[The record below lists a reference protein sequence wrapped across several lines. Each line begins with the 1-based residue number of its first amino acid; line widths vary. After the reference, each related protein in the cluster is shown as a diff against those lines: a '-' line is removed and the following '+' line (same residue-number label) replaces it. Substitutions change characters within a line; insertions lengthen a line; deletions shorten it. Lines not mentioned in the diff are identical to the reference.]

1 MRGLFLLASVLS
13 TAAGYRIA
21 GIRINGKRPPYHV
34 TTEFGVV
41 CWLRDEF
48 SDACSTFR
56 GDVRR
61 RCMAIWFETTGQHND
76 DWHDEW
82 QRRGQ
87 RASFEAL
94 VYLPDSEAAV
104 KRELECEVDA
114 GQQRLHRLSE
124 EKRQLEEQGHLHA
137 AMETHRRW
145 FDLHAALRVP
155 VMELQ
160 ERRYA
165 TWPKHHDNPA
175 WPTQK
180 LADAIR
186 CEDAVYAQRYA
197 TFVMLRKQ
205 GEHRAASEVW
215 EELRMLDTRSQEREK
230 HLSQVV
236 GDQESISRSKDDEA
250 GVPWGTTARL
260 ERCLADLPAEPNGL
274 APSPFGCFLSDWL
287 LPPSGVGD

>member
-197 TFVMLRKQ
+197 
-205 GEHRAASEVW
+205 
-215 EELRMLDTRSQEREK
+215 
-230 HLSQVV
+230 
-236 GDQESISRSKDDEA
+236 
-250 GVPWGTTARL
+250 
-260 ERCLADLPAEPNGL
+260 
-274 APSPFGCFLSDWL
+274 
-287 LPPSGVGD
+287 

>member
-13 TAAGYRIA
+13 TATGYRIA
-21 GIRINGKRPPYHV
+21 GIRIMGKRPPLHV
-34 TTEFGVV
+34 TTEFGVI
-41 CWLRDEF
+41 CWLRNEF

-61 RCMAIWFETTGQHND
+61 RCVAIWFETTGQHND

-114 GQQRLHRLSE
+114 GQQRLCRLSE
-124 EKRQLEEQGHLHA
+124 EERQLEERGHLHA
-137 AMETHRRW
+137 AMKTQRRW

-155 VMELQ
+155 MMELQ

-180 LADAIR
+180 VADALR
-186 CEDAVYAQRYA
+186 REDAVYAQRYA
-197 TFVMLRKQ
+197 TFVMLRKT

-215 EELRMLDTRSQEREK
+215 EELRMLDTRSHEHEM
-230 HLSQVV
+230 HLRQVL
-236 GDQESISRSKDDEA
+236 GDQEGTSRSKDYEA

-260 ERCLADLPAEPNGL
+260 ERCLVDLPTQPNGL
-274 APSPFGCFLSDWL
+274 GPSPFGDFWFWMTIE
-287 LPPSGVGD
+287 